1 MKDQGEPEEDEE
13 EEEDDDTSV
22 HAPEAVQEPVKPPPR
37 IRTPEEIAA
46 GLERQKAA
54 VNAIR
59 NTPEKRAATR
69 AATPIE
75 IPSTTNATGY
85 STAPVD
91 RSGANRAPNDRSGG
105 RFKGMFKVK
114 GMPSMPSMPSVPGM
128 KKRNSAPA
136 GESTVVSS
144 APVEVDP
151 SIDPTVPADSANGKV
166 SPAVAADM
174 KSRGKFMGMF
184 MRGSGKAKK
193 PVVVKNTGKG
203 KGNPK
208 GVAFPLAKGKGKGS
222 AVPDE
227 VELSDHM
234 DQLELSDEPVLDGE
248 PTAEYSQPSQHV
260 PFQQP
265 QQPAQ
270 YVPSSYS
277 QQHAGTSGVF

>member
-1 MKDQGEPEEDEE
+1 
-13 EEEDDDTSV
+13 
-22 HAPEAVQEPVKPPPR
+22 
-37 IRTPEEIAA
+37 
-46 GLERQKAA
+46 
-54 VNAIR
+54 
-59 NTPEKRAATR
+59 
-69 AATPIE
+69 
-75 IPSTTNATGY
+75 
-85 STAPVD
+85 
-91 RSGANRAPNDRSGG
+91 
-105 RFKGMFKVK
+105 MFKVK

-151 SIDPTVPADSANGKV
+151 SIDPTVPADNADGKV
-166 SPAVAADM
+166 APAVAADM

-203 KGNPK
+203 KGR
-208 GVAFPLAKGKGKGS
+208 AKGKGKGS
-222 AVPDE
+222 SVQDE

-248 PTAEYSQPSQHV
+248 PTAEYSQPTQHV